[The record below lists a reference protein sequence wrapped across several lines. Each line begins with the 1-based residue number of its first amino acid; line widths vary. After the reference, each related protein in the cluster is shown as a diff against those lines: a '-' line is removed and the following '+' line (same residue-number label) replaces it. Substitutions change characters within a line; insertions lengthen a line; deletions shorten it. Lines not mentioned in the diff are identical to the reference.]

1 MAEIGFDHLV
11 HQAAVALGDGRGRDA
26 QVEGHLLGLVA
37 RHEDAVEDALGIA
50 VLGEL
55 RANDFVDHIAHA
67 LLVVVGGD
75 GIPGSLATD
84 AHGEVQAI
92 DVELVGLLL
101 ETVEDN
107 VAEAA
112 YHPVAQARLWRAVG
126 ERSPVV
132 HLQREVVFVGQR
144 VEVHAGNPRHLVL
157 LIIDMVGHL
166 AGVVEEVACDALVVL
181 HEPFEQGRI
190 VEVVGGGGSHK
201 VEGED
206 VETDLYRLGAAAFG
220 VNRFLSA
227 SYLGRR

>member
-1 MAEIGFDHLV
+1 MR
-11 HQAAVALGDGRGRDA
+11 DGRGRDA

-50 VLGEL
+50 VLGEV
-55 RANDFVDHIAHA
+55 RADDFVDHIAHA

-75 GIPGSLATD
+75 GIPRSLATD
-84 AHGEVQAI
+84 AHGEVQAVN
-92 DVELVGLLL
+92 VELVGLLL
-101 ETVEDN
+101 EAVEDD

-112 YHPVAQARLWRAVG
+112 NHPVAQARLWRAVG

-144 VEVHAGNPRHLVL
+144 VEVHTRNPRHLVL

-166 AGVVEEVACDALVVL
+166 AGVVEEVARDALVVL

-190 VEVVGGGGSHK
+190 VEVVGGGG
-201 VEGED
+201 
-206 VETDLYRLGAAAFG
+206 
-220 VNRFLSA
+220 
-227 SYLGRR
+227 